1 MVPELAWIRLGIQD
15 RDLGQLG
22 RRLSNGASGQS
33 PWQVRR
39 YHAMRLRLS
48 AQPQWVESFRTGGGI
63 RSHCVEDAIWLA
75 SGSDNIRVVN
85 YVLSG

>member
-39 YHAMRLRLS
+39 YHAMGLRLS
-48 AQPQWVESFRTGGGI
+48 AQPQRCCVISRWCWYSIALRTG
-63 RSHCVEDAIWLA
+63 RHLA
-75 SGSDNIRVVN
+75 GEQAKQ
-85 YVLSG
+85 Y